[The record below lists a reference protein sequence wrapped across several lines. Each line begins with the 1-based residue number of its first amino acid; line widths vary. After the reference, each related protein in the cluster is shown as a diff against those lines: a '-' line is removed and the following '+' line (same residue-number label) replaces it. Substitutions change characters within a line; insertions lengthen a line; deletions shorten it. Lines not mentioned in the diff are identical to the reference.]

1 MVEFPGL
8 CLVESLGN
16 LAESLDT
23 KVIPLHRRIYVAGPM
38 RGYPN
43 FNFPAFDAAAAKLRD
58 EGWEVVS
65 PAEHDR
71 SEGFDESKGEVDS
84 AFLVKAFTWDVE
96 QILAADAVYFLP
108 GWQAS
113 EGATLEHAVAQST
126 GKKIIYDENVS
137 QQPAFNAAAD
147 TTLRRAAAISNQ
159 RGGEY
164 LDSWALDNMITTF
177 FDATLRALNVPGLS
191 AEAKRLLIVAALIDI
206 KDSRMLGPWK
216 EDTVDDGINY
226 RAAYATWR
234 ASWSATPTDH
244 GSDAA

>member
-1 MVEFPGL
+1 MKVELTDNRGVHIVDYPGL
-8 CLVESLGN
+8 R
-16 LAESLDT
+16 LAE
-23 KVIPLHRRIYVAGPM
+23 VIPLHRRIYVAGPM

-43 FNFPAFDAAAAKLRD
+43 FNFPAFDTAATKLRA
-58 EGWEVVS
+58 EGWDVVS

-84 AFLVKAFTWDVE
+84 EFLVKAFAWDVE
-96 QILAADAVYFLP
+96 QVLAADAVYFLP
-108 GWQAS
+108 GWEAS

-126 GKKIIYDENVS
+126 GKKIIYDEGVT

-147 TTLRRAAAISNQ
+147 TTLKRAAAISNQ

-164 LDSWALDNMITTF
+164 LDSWSLDNMITTF
-177 FDATLRALNVPGLS
+177 FDATLRALGVPGLP

-234 ASWSATPTDH
+234 QMWSESASS
-244 GSDAA
+244 GGGAA